1 MDNCYLLIID
11 ERDELFNN
19 CGETDCTEIG
29 G

>member
-1 MDNCYLLIID
+1 MESGYLLIID

-19 CGETDCTEIG
+19 CGETDYTEIG

>member
-19 CGETDCTEIG
+19 CGETDCTEIEG
-29 G
+29 